1 MRHTGPPFHVVSFEF
16 TKLFVTLWCCVIFN
30 IMYAEEVYSRIANP
44 DEMVSI
50 RFNQTQH
57 ETDKYSKAKR
67 RASKRVK
74 KHFFSETSIILFMLT
89 FFTSSC
95 FLMMFYAP
103 DVIDTVSI
111 KLEEYTIIIDNYL
124 PEGDE
129 NSSLIFQVR
138 WTLVSTSRRHSCL
151 LGSPENFFIASMN
164 FSALKTVQNKL
175 TLTFQRMIFYNSSR
189 HGKPLKPILCK
200 LVGLSWPLFTRR

>member
-1 MRHTGPPFHVVSFEF
+1 
-16 TKLFVTLWCCVIFN
+16 
-30 IMYAEEVYSRIANP
+30 MYAEEVYSRIANP

-138 WTLVSTSRRHSCL
+138 
-151 LGSPENFFIASMN
+151 
-164 FSALKTVQNKL
+164 
-175 TLTFQRMIFYNSSR
+175 
-189 HGKPLKPILCK
+189 
-200 LVGLSWPLFTRR
+200 